1 MTDNQTVKA
10 VNTDNPKPWQFKKG
24 QSGNPKGKPKGTRNK
39 ATIAAKDLFEQNSEA
54 ITQKIIDLALIGDM
68 TALKLCLDRICPPIK
83 AQAQNIK
90 IESLENHNLTDTATR
105 ILNEVTQG
113 NIAPDI
119 GSQLIGSLAVIART
133 EEIEHMKERVE
144 ALEIALK
151 DRKA

>member
-1 MTDNQTVKA
+1 MTDNETEKTVK
-10 VNTDNPKPWQFKKG
+10 TDKPKPWQFKKG

-39 ATIAAKDLFEQNSEA
+39 ATIAAKDLFEQNSET
-54 ITQKIIDLALIGDM
+54 ITQKIIDLDLTGDI

-83 AQAQNIK
+83 AQAQHIK
-90 IESLENHNLTDTATR
+90 IDSIEDSNLTDTVTR

-133 EEIEHMKERVE
+133 EEIEQMKERVE
-144 ALEIALK
+144 ALEITLK

>member
-1 MTDNQTVKA
+1 
-10 VNTDNPKPWQFKKG
+10 
-24 QSGNPKGKPKGTRNK
+24 
-39 ATIAAKDLFEQNSEA
+39 
-54 ITQKIIDLALIGDM
+54 M

-83 AQAQNIK
+83 AQAQHIK
-90 IESLENHNLTDTATR
+90 IESIEDSNLTNTATR

-133 EEIEHMKERVE
+133 EEIEQMKERVE